1 MYKIL
6 LDVPSRRTK
15 CSVHPHIITGDIF
28 GVERALRFTKLR
40 IISRAF
46 ERAGVV
52 SSVSEAPSMWR
63 RAGRRRWSAAGG
75 SDFAAAAALPRRQAP
90 RLALPPMR
98 RPCRGGQKRARRA
111 ERATPKAAPPPQAA
125 GTASHDAAYRLR
137 EGDVSAERSKG
148 SGGQGA
154 VVRIDAVAG
163 GRGTNARR
171 ERERGASD
179 NTSQCFHVNIERVQ

>member
-1 MYKIL
+1 MYPAGAQN
-6 LDVPSRRTK
+6 VQYTRTL
-15 CSVHPHIITGDIF
+15 SQETYS

-75 SDFAAAAALPRRQAP
+75 SDFAAAAALVRRQAP

-98 RPCRGGQKRARRA
+98 RPCGGGQKRARRA